1 MSFQTHKAIM
11 SRSDEDI
18 DLSGEDVIRICA
30 VEQIEMK
37 FMDCN
42 APYKR
47 VRVRGTSLSPAFC
60 MQ

>member
-1 MSFQTHKAIM
+1 MI

-18 DLSGEDVIRICA
+18 DVSGEDVIRVCA
-30 VEQIEMK
+30 IEKIEMK

-47 VRVRGTSLSPAFC
+47 VRVR
-60 MQ
+60 

>member
-1 MSFQTHKAIM
+1 M